1 LAQLQLQGQW
11 QGNRTRL
18 QWVSTQEEGVLA
30 FELERSAPG
39 QSFSSVTQLSAQGYT
54 QGKTHYEAL
63 DTQPLPEAFYRVRAV
78 DADGSFTY
86 SNVVYLAAAPDLAAA
101 SSLSVYPNPSA
112 GAALH
117 ITYPAG
123 STQLRLHNA
132 LGQVVRSQALAG
144 DAGNVLW
151 EVSALSAGVYTL
163 LATAPS
169 GTYTQ
174 KVIINSAR

>member
-1 LAQLQLQGQW
+1 
-11 QGNRTRL
+11 
-18 QWVSTQEEGVLA
+18 
-30 FELERSAPG
+30 
-39 QSFSSVTQLSAQGYT
+39 
-54 QGKTHYEAL
+54 
-63 DTQPLPEAFYRVRAV
+63 
-78 DADGSFTY
+78 
-86 SNVVYLAAAPDLAAA
+86 
-101 SSLSVYPNPSA
+101 
-112 GAALH
+112 LH

-144 DAGNVLW
+144 DAGNVVW